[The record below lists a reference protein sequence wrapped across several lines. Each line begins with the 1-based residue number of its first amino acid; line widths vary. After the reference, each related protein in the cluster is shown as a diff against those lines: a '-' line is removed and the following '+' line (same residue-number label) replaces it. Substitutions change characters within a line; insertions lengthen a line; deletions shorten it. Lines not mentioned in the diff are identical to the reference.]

1 MLSYSADQ
9 LCALNRDDRPPSR
22 SVRKAIFSL
31 RLWFPRRRH
40 SSRIVHG
47 SGTRRYARSGGPNLS
62 CNRLSFGLLNANS
75 VTDRSTAI
83 SDVITTEQLDVMA
96 ITETWHRAS
105 TDVSL
110 KRCAPTGYAIIDV
123 PRPSRAGGVA
133 LLFNNRFNAKRITF
147 AVQPTKFEVVGCL
160 LRSATTSAVYV
171 VIYRPGSVDPSELF
185 FEELIG
191 LLEIVATYRC
201 PIVVSGDFNIHVND
215 PADRYAR
222 RLAEIIES
230 FDLVQAVSGPTH
242 RNGNTL
248 DLVITRRDSQPVECD
263 VQPPDMISD
272 HGLVLCRFASASL
285 ALPRKSRRLRPW
297 TKMDRT
303 AFAASLRSSPLCA
316 DIDELRKLT
325 VDPLFNM
332 YDDTLR
338 RNAVC
343 RHIQR

>member
-22 SVRKAIFSL
+22 AVRKAIFSQ
-31 RLWFPRRRH
+31 RLWFPRWRH

-133 LLFNNRFNAKRITF
+133 LP
-147 AVQPTKFEVVGCL
+147 AVQQPFQRE
-160 LRSATTSAVYV
+160 A
-171 VIYRPGSVDPSELF
+171 D
-185 FEELIG
+185 
-191 LLEIVATYRC
+191 
-201 PIVVSGDFNIHVND
+201 HVRR
-215 PADRYAR
+215 PAD
-222 RLAEIIES
+222 EI
-230 FDLVQAVSGPTH
+230 
-242 RNGNTL
+242 R
-248 DLVITRRDSQPVECD
+248 
-263 VQPPDMISD
+263 
-272 HGLVLCRFASASL
+272 
-285 ALPRKSRRLRPW
+285 SRRLS
-297 TKMDRT
+297 T
-303 AFAASLRSSPLCA
+303 
-316 DIDELRKLT
+316 
-325 VDPLFNM
+325 
-332 YDDTLR
+332 TLSHNICCVR
-338 RNAVC
+338 CHLSTR
-343 RHIQR
+343 